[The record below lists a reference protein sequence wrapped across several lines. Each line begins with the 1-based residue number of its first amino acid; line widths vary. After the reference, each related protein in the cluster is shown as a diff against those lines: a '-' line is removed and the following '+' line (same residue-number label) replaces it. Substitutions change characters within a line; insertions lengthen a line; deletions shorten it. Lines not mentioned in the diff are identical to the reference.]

1 MAVGRERR
9 NLLPRVFRVWAYKNS
24 RNAATYQRIPRARFK
39 ARFSSAPSCHS
50 HIHPRSHIHQVRI
63 LISKST
69 ILRLVGSSGSYYRFL
84 FCQIAW
90 FTWLLIQIYISRL
103 AFTQRTASY
112 FSNLLVLDVAQMQ
125 KKRLIS
131 GREKLFNICYIFSF
145 LSKFIRP
152 DFPII
157 ALIAA

>member
-69 ILRLVGSSGSYYRFL
+69 ILRLVGSSGSYCRFL

-103 AFTQRTASY
+103 AFAQRTVSY

-131 GREKLFNICYIFSF
+131 VGKDCLIFAIFFLFYRNLFVQTF
-145 LSKFIRP
+145 QL
-152 DFPII
+152 
-157 ALIAA
+157 LL